1 MPVSKKH
8 IALHAIDKSLALLR
22 SVQVLEGTDKD
33 SVEHWLE
40 IAVEKIAA
48 ENLTVP
54 RESDLLTYPEGSD
67 H

>member
-1 MPVSKKH
+1 MPESKKH

-40 IAVEKIAA
+40 IAVEKLAA
-48 ENLTVP
+48 ESLTVP
-54 RESDLLTYPEGSD
+54 R
-67 H
+67 